1 MYIPQ
6 SARALNHEATDEQMC
21 IDLEYE
27 AGTTAIEKCMNL
39 LHSEAFSPTLI
50 WNREMRGKVVEY
62 VDERAND
69 LAVSNFLEHDD
80 GDSDDDPVAAMLKI
94 RLTKS

>member
-1 MYIPQ
+1 MGFRACIFPQ

-21 IDLEYE
+21 IDLNIE
-27 AGTTAIEKCMNL
+27 AGTAAIEKCMNL

-69 LAVSNFLEHDD
+69 LAVSIFWSMTTAIL
-80 GDSDDDPVAAMLKI
+80 MMIL
-94 RLTKS
+94 